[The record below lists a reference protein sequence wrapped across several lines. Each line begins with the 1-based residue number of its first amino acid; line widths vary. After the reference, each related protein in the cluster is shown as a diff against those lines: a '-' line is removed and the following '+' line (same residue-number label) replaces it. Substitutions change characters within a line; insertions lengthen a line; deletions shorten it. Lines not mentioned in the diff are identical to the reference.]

1 MKVWFH
7 PESPYA
13 RRVLCFLDWNQ
24 IDAERIPVSLEQR
37 EHRGAEYLKV
47 NPWGRV
53 PAILDGDFGLSESLA
68 ILRYL
73 VERDGLYQWYPRG
86 LRERAVA
93 DQWLEYVSQHA
104 CRPFLDLAWER
115 AMIKRFA
122 GRSSPGVEELA
133 LKRLTRELPFLNA
146 RLAESP
152 FLAGATPTLA
162 DVALYPFIKLS
173 GEAGID
179 LATDAPDLAAW
190 LGHRMGKVSRL

>member
-24 IDAERIPVSLEQR
+24 IEAERIPVALEQR

-53 PAILDGDFGLSESLA
+53 PAILDGDFALSESLA

-73 VERDGLYQWYPRG
+73 VESRKLHQWYPQG

-93 DQWLEYVSQHA
+93 DQWLEYVSHHA

-115 AMIKRFA
+115 AMVKRFG
-122 GRSSPGVEELA
+122 GRSNPGVEELA
-133 LKRLTRELPFLNA
+133 EKRLGRELPFLDA
-146 RLAESP
+146 RLGESP
-152 FLAGATPTLA
+152 FLAGQNATLA
-162 DVALYPFIKLS
+162 DVALYPFVKLS

-179 LATDAPDLAAW
+179 LTTVAPNLHAW
-190 LGHRMGKVSRL
+190 RERVRQG

>member
-1 MKVWFH
+1 LKVWFH

-13 RRVLCFLDWNQ
+13 RRVLCFLDWNK

-53 PAILDGDFGLSESLA
+53 PAILDGDFALSESLA

-73 VERDGLYQWYPRG
+73 VDRDGLFSWYPKDLRG
-86 LRERAVA
+86 RAVA

-115 AMIKRFA
+115 TMAARFA

-133 LKRLTRELPFLNA
+133 VKRLKRELPILNA

-152 FLAGATPTLA
+152 FLAGANPTLA
-162 DVALYPFIKLS
+162 DVALYPFVKLS

-179 LATDAPDLAAW
+179 LATDAPELAAW
-190 LGHRMGKVSRL
+190 LLRKEKPTDA

>member
-13 RRVLCFLDWNQ
+13 RRILCFLDWNN
-24 IDAERIPVSLEQR
+24 IEADRIPVSLEQR
-37 EHRGAEYLKV
+37 EHREAEYLKV

-53 PAILDGDFGLSESLA
+53 PAILDGDFALSESLA

-73 VERDGLYQWYPRG
+73 VESRKVHQWYPQG

-115 AMIKRFA
+115 SMAARFG
-122 GRSSPGVEELA
+122 GRTNSGAVDMA
-133 LKRLTRELPFLNA
+133 LKRLKRELPFLDT

-152 FLAGATPTLA
+152 FLAGANPTLA
-162 DVALYPFIKLS
+162 DVALYPFVTLS
-173 GEAGID
+173 SEAGVD
-179 LATDAPDLAAW
+179 LKALAPNLLAWSDRVA
-190 LGHRMGKVSRL
+190 GCGQA